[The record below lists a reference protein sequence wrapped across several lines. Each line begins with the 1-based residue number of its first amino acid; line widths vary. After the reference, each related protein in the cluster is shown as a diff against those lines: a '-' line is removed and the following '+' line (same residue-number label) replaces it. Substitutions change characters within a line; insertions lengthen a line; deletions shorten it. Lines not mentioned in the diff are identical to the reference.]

1 MLQSMGSRRV
11 GHDWATEQQQRN
23 GLNWVAS
30 NNRNAFAHSSG
41 GWKSKFKVLAGL
53 CSLCGF

>member
-1 MLQSMGSRRV
+1 MKR
-11 GHDWATEQQQRN
+11 
-23 GLNWVAS
+23 LNWVAS